1 MRFKALFSGKPGLDR
16 FLAVVYFLGLT
27 AGALGILAGGF
38 HLSIQLL
45 LFSIYG
51 AAAAPFL
58 VDLGGNCKL
67 STAFAFIL
75 ASAVYLGPGA
85 AVITALATTA
95 SYLGRLEMPPHKR
108 LFNVCNHVL
117 GGFIAAQLF
126 AGLGGSAS
134 AITSEATLRAILAAI
149 CGFYLVNT
157 GLVGIA
163 SALEHDR
170 PILRTWLEKY
180 QWTAASFLA
189 GGTLAVLLVLLI
201 DRIGVFTFFLSL
213 PFCLVLFHSWTLHAA
228 LMKAGRPAG
237 KSQTSSGPG
246 GFDSAGLPQS
256 NETPYS
262 RIFR

>member
-16 FLAVVYFLGLT
+16 FLAAVYLLGLA
-27 AGALGILAGGF
+27 AGAMGIFAGGF

-85 AVITALATTA
+85 AVITALATTT
-95 SYLGRLEMPPHKR
+95 SYLGRQEMLLHKR
-108 LFNVCNHVL
+108 LFNVCNHL
-117 GGFIAAQLF
+117 LSGYIAARLF
-126 AGLGGSAS
+126 RAAGGSPAT
-134 AITSEATLRAILAAI
+134 ITDEVSLRAMLAAI

-163 SALEHDR
+163 SALELGH
-170 PILRTWLEKY
+170 PIVQTWMEKY
-180 QWTAASFLA
+180 RWTVASFLA
-189 GGTLAVLLVLLI
+189 GGTLAVVLVLLI

-213 PFCLVLFHSWTLHAA
+213 PFCLVLFHCWTLQAGF
-228 LMKAGRPAG
+228 MRSGRPGQAKG
-237 KSQTSSGPG
+237 IPDESRRPNSLPASSVR
-246 GFDSAGLPQS
+246 A
-256 NETPYS
+256 
-262 RIFR
+262 RR

>member
-16 FLAVVYFLGLT
+16 FLAAVYLLGLT
-27 AGALGILAGGF
+27 AGAMGILAGGF

-85 AVITALATTA
+85 AVITALATTT
-95 SYLGRLEMPPHKR
+95 SYLGREEMLFHKR
-108 LFNVCNHVL
+108 LFNVSNHL
-117 GGFIAAQLF
+117 LSGFIAARLF
-126 AGLGGSAS
+126 LAAGGSS
-134 AITSEATLRAILAAI
+134 ATITDEVSLRAMLAAI

-163 SALEHDR
+163 SALELDR
-170 PILRTWLEKY
+170 PIVQTWMEKY
-180 QWTAASFLA
+180 RWTVASFLA
-189 GGTLAVLLVLLI
+189 GGTLAVILVLLI

-213 PFCLVLFHSWTLHAA
+213 PFCLVLFHCWTLQAGF
-228 LMKAGRPAG
+228 MRSGRPARG
-237 KSQTSSGPG
+237 ESAPSVSHMSKTFPAASSR
-246 GFDSAGLPQS
+246 A
-256 NETPYS
+256 
-262 RIFR
+262 RK